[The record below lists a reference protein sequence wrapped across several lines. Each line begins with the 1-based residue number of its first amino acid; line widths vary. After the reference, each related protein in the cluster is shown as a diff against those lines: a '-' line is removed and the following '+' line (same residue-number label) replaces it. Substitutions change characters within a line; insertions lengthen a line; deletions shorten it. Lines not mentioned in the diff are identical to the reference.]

1 MVVRVG
7 INGFGRI
14 GRNILS
20 TAEQIPAKGRGKS
33 RPLFVW
39 SVASESDERFGLGVG
54 LGGSGAAL
62 AEAVAVAVHLEDV
75 DVVGQPV
82 EQCAGEAF

>member
-1 MVVRVG
+1 MTAGTIAKRRAV
-7 INGFGRI
+7 
-14 GRNILS
+14 S
-20 TAEQIPAKGRGKS
+20 TSEQIPAKGRRKS
-33 RPLFVW
+33 RPVGVW
-39 SVASESDERFGLGVG
+39 SVLSESDERFGLGVC